1 MANSDYFANREEIK
15 RSIATLF
22 QVCVTE
28 YGRALVAENMLDASS
43 RESIE
48 QAILYWC
55 DRLQE
60 AKIKPSQVNSAIELV
75 KRDAR
80 FTQYP
85 PKLRQFME
93 LCRPRPTDLKLPDFD
108 EAFMIACGT
117 KPVDQM
123 PKALLYAI
131 QKTGRWELTNAQS
144 GAEGKELRQRFNK
157 YYQEAID
164 LSVAGSLTLNKPTTD
179 FNGLSINQTV
189 SIRNDDTESINRAVS
204 MIDDMIARISNQ

>member
-15 RSIATLF
+15 RSIAHLF

-48 QAILYWC
+48 QAIIYWC
-55 DRLQE
+55 DRIQE

-75 KRDAR
+75 KRDNR

-93 LCRPRPTDLKLPDFD
+93 LCRPRPGDLKLPDFD
-108 EAFMIACGT
+108 DAFMIACGT
-117 KPVDQM
+117 KPIDQM

-131 QKTGRWELTNAQS
+131 QKTGRWELTNAPS

-157 YYQEAID
+157 YYQEAIE
-164 LSVAGSLTLNKPTTD
+164 LSISGTLVLDKPSTD
-179 FNGLSINQTV
+179 FTGIAIN
-189 SIRNDDTESINRAVS
+189 SSEAIRKEDSESVNRAVS
-204 MIDDMIARISNQ
+204 MIDDMLARITK